1 MDTIC
6 NRTEVPALFA
16 ENDVLQF
23 LRNEFTRNPMADH
36 IPMAIAQIA
45 AKSMQERTGLFG
57 VSLQLRSERN
67 DGYVF
72 PVTKGSNPVIGI
84 EEIVYSQV
92 AAGTPAS
99 LWDRG
104 EPAVHCSK

>member
-1 MDTIC
+1 VDTIC

-45 AKSMQERTGLFG
+45 AKSMQERT
-57 VSLQLRSERN
+57 
-67 DGYVF
+67 VF
-72 PVTKGSNPVIGI
+72 S
-84 EEIVYSQV
+84 
-92 AAGTPAS
+92 A
-99 LWDRG
+99 
-104 EPAVHCSK
+104 